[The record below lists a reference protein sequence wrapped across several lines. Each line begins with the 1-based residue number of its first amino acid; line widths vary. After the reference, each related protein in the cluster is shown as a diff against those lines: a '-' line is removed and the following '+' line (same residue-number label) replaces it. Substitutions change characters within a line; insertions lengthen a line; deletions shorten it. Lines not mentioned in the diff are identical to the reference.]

1 MLGRQPAFAAS
12 FLIAALLLGAAGSE
26 AQLARTHPR
35 HYGSGLGGSGDLNAR
50 GLPDYRTPNP
60 HSRVIMRRRRGLQE
74 SGRPNQKLTRACRSG
89 ELRQTVDHRFVA
101 VLGDKVY
108 GAGIGNHGSL
118 RDAKKLTQAGIV
130 YVFVG
135 QGTTNCRV
143 YSMGAF
149 QPR

>member
-1 MLGRQPAFAAS
+1 MPRRQLTFGAAS
-12 FLIAALLLGAAGSE
+12 LIAALLLGAAGSE
-26 AQLARTHPR
+26 AQLSRTHPR
-35 HYGSGLGGSGDLNAR
+35 HYGSGLGGPGDLNAR
-50 GLPDYRTPNP
+50 GLPDFRTPDP
-60 HSRVIMRRRRGLQE
+60 SSRVIMRRRRGLQD
-74 SGRPNQKLTRACRSG
+74 SGRPNQKMTQACRAG
-89 ELRQTVDHRFVA
+89 ELRQAVDHRYVA

-118 RDAKKLTQAGIV
+118 RDVKRITQPGIV

-149 QPR
+149 QP